1 MQKNSEILKKISHN
15 ARNFRFN
22 GLGGGNRER
31 RAAAGRNYQHV
42 LKMGWN
48 IYCSIPRCHP
58 RKPCILNSNESCENV
73 LEDRWWI
80 LYLQDLGIIVHD
92 HDIIIIY

>member
-1 MQKNSEILKKISHN
+1 MQGIFALT
-15 ARNFRFN
+15 
-22 GLGGGNRER
+22 GW
-31 RAAAGRNYQHV
+31 AAAIESGGRRRGGTINMF